1 MNTEQLTNIKI
12 ENILE
17 MFIIYLKDRFNEVNH
32 INHKD
37 NEEFD
42 YEYVEDN
49 QAHYGDIELYDN
61 ALKKYAYDH
70 SHHSQGYLTYC
81 LYKKEGYIYF
91 KELVDDNFD
100 NRYINECYYYIVDI
114 LEKYR
119 GLTDNEYFEN
129 YWDNMLLNEIGDEG
143 EENYINIESNN
154 CFKFWLN
161 IEEYFQIILD
171 EDYELNKID
180 FVESII
186 DSLNNP
192 PVCLK

>member
-1 MNTEQLTNIKI
+1 MNTEQLTQLTNIKI

-17 MFIIYLKDRFNEVNH
+17 KYSIYLKDRFNEV
-32 INHKD
+32 NHKD

-42 YEYVEDN
+42 YEYVEYN
-49 QAHYGDIELYDN
+49 QPHYGDIELYDN
-61 ALKKYAYDH
+61 ALKKNA
-70 SHHSQGYLTYC
+70 SQGYLTYC
-81 LYKKEGYIYF
+81 LYKKECYIYF

-154 CFKFWLN
+154 RFKFWLN

-186 DSLNNP
+186 DSLNNLAF
-192 PVCLK
+192 LK